1 MIQRCINYR
10 ISYGNYWKEFD
21 SHFSVERRCK
31 DWHLIANMA
40 LFSIRSLALKWN
52 YFFISGIIVFVEY
65 FNLYMKQLGFSSFH
79 IGFTTLFGALQ
90 PLEPL
95 FGFLGDRF
103 RARKL
108 IFKVLTPLLFLIIL
122 APLLPLV
129 VSLPTCFVNQ
139 SETSINQASHLSK
152 EYLQSAVNTRRNMSF
167 HRSTNPFLHPSN
179 ENSDSRFAPTFAI
192 DKILTPV
199 EEAKRNT
206 HVPWLS
212 TLFLFLLL
220 TRAFSTFIVR
230 IIISL
235 QHLATIT
242 YLKEKRA
249 WSGSYF
255 MWEHIGGSVSL
266 FAVGLL
272 AAHFTLN
279 ICGVIG
285 NGYYIAFVWAST
297 SIMLSSFALPWFKYE
312 YLEHR
317 VMNWNEVKCVF
328 CDTHYVF
335 ILIIG
340 LFLGSCTSFQFTWEF
355 WYIREL
361 SGSPIIMGVAG
372 LIRRPLVAVWFY
384 LSGYLIQKV
393 GDLKTIAVSLFL
405 FFVSF
410 LAISFINIPW
420 LVLVVDILQAA
431 GYGFSNTA
439 LNIHFSKPGSKA
451 SSAVILGRK
460 LEFVI
465 LIGNLRQVVLF
476 CVLNLVG
483 IFDH

>member
-1 MIQRCINYR
+1 M
-10 ISYGNYWKEFD
+10 
-21 SHFSVERRCK
+21 ERRCK

-40 LFSIRSLALKWN
+40 LFSIKPLALKWN

-79 IGFTTLFGALQ
+79 IDFTTLLGALR

-108 IFKVLTPLLFLIIL
+108 IFKVLTPVLFLIIL
-122 APLLPLV
+122 ALLLPLV

-152 EYLQSAVNTRRNMSF
+152 EYLQSAVNTRCYANMSF

-179 ENSDSRFAPTFAI
+179 KDSDSRFAPTFAV

-206 HVPWLS
+206 NVPWLS

-220 TRAFSTFIVR
+220 TRAFSTFVVR
-230 IIISL
+230 IIILL
-235 QHLATIT
+235 QHLATIP

-249 WSGSYF
+249 CSGSYF

-272 AAHFTLN
+272 AALFTLN
-279 ICGVIG
+279 LCGIIG

-297 SIMLSSFALPWFKYE
+297 SIMLSSFTLPWFKYE

-328 CDTHYVF
+328 CGTHCVF

-340 LFLGSCTSFQFTWEF
+340 LFLGSCTSLQFNWEF
-355 WYIREL
+355 WYISEL
-361 SGSPIIMGVAG
+361 SGCPTILGVAG
-372 LIRRPLVAVWFY
+372 LIRRPLVAVSFY
-384 LSGYLIQKV
+384 LSGYLIEKV
-393 GDLKTIAVSLFL
+393 GDLKTIAVSL
-405 FFVSF
+405 F

-439 LNIHFSKPGSKA
+439 LKIHFSKRGSKA
-451 SSAVILGRK
+451 SSAVILGK
-460 LEFVI
+460 NFEFVI
-465 LIGNLRQVVLF
+465 LTGNLYVKWCCFLF
-476 CVLNLVG
+476 L
-483 IFDH
+483 I